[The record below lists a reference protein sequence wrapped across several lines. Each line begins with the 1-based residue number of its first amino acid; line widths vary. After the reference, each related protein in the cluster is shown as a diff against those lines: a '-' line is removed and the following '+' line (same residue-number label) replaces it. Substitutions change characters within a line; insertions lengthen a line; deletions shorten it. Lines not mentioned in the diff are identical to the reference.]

1 MRLRS
6 DFVASAIIR
15 QAGIANCFAALRR
28 RGAAEAGAI
37 FVKIDYLDGRAALY
51 GPAPQSLAQ
60 DDAGERLWQRLHNA
74 ETIDPIDTEARIEKE
89 LRFDPDLW
97 LIEIEDRLGR
107 PFVALA
113 AQN

>member
-15 QAGIANCFAALRR
+15 QAGIDHCFAALRR

-37 FVKIDYLDGRAALY
+37 FIKVDYLDGRAALY
-51 GPAPQSLAQ
+51 GPAPQSLAS
-60 DDAGERLWQRLHNA
+60 AESSERQWQRLHSA
-74 ETIDPIDTEARIEKE
+74 ETIDPLDAETRIDKE

-97 LIEIEDRLGR
+97 LIEIEDRQGR
-107 PFVALA
+107 PFVTIAV
-113 AQN
+113 

>member
-37 FVKIDYLDGRAALY
+37 FIKVDRLDGRALLY
-51 GPAPQSLAQ
+51 GPAPQALALE
-60 DDAGERLWQRLHNA
+60 DTHERRWHRLHA
-74 ETIDPIDTEARIEKE
+74 DETIDPLDAESRMEKE
-89 LRFDPDLW
+89 IRFDPDLW
-97 LIEIEDRLGR
+97 LIEIEDRDGR
-107 PFVALA
+107 PFAEILA
-113 AQN
+113 

>member
-15 QAGIANCFAALRR
+15 QAEIDGAVAMLRH

-37 FVKIDYLDGRAALY
+37 LVKVDRLDGSAALFS
-51 GPAPQSLAQ
+51 PAPQALM
-60 DDAGERLWQRLHNA
+60 DDARSERLWQRAHAA
-74 ETIDPIDTEARIEKE
+74 EWLTPLEVEDRIARER
-89 LRFDPDLW
+89 RFDPDCW
-97 LIEIEDRLGR
+97 VIEIEDRLGR

-113 AQN
+113 KT